1 MTSPVIDPL
10 QLQSCAADSVQIIE
24 AWRSS
29 ARRQWL
35 QKRVSA
41 VAEGATRTFVVGCDF
56 DLEGPW
62 AGLKDLISA
71 LLPEIQSQRPELID
85 LHGRELTSALP
96 HLRKSLVMRH
106 PTLTDIASEQE
117 KVRSY
122 AADRAFR
129 NAHGLIDLISDW
141 KMETD
146 PDGRWIIACDD
157 YDHAGAMTRFFF
169 QHLMRRRGAPL
180 KLTLLI
186 AVDPGHGDSIGKTFE
201 TAHVSK
207 VEVLDLPE
215 SEPLADEREDEQ
227 ESAAAATEL
236 EKSIGQDR
244 IEYDRIEKEAHLHK
258 LINLWK
264 AARRYDKVIEL
275 KLFAVTIYL
284 HAGLYADALRCS
296 EGLLE
301 MATEHAPED
310 EKLRRDIVIKRLNAL
325 MGVQDP
331 EAALNLVETEVLVL
345 AEQAPLPW
353 RVDLFYLAAM
363 VYARY
368 LKPRNFEKGEEF
380 LDRALEAL
388 KQAGLPEDQY
398 QFQYVFNRNGVA
410 MIRSF
415 QQRAQDAIDLCQ
427 NGIDR
432 LNTYVAAE
440 KHKLHRSVLIYN
452 IAQVYLAIGRYEE
465 AIEHYS
471 DAMAIDPNYS
481 EYYNERGGIFLRMNR
496 LEEAQADYQKAIA
509 LSAPYFEVF
518 TNLGQCYRNMEKH
531 EDAASAYSRAL
542 DLQPNQLL
550 ALLGRAQAYENLGD
564 RRAAIADYTSA
575 LVCDAGQWE
584 ALSNRGVL
592 HYEEGDLERALA
604 DFDAAIRLG
613 KNQISLYQNR
623 SIVLSGLGRHDEA
636 ARDLETVLSLDP
648 PDEERPLI
656 QEQLK
661 TLLEAA
667 TPEASR
673 RTA

>member
-1 MTSPVIDPL
+1 MTSPVTDSL
-10 QLQSCAADSVQIIE
+10 QRQGCAADSVQIIE
-24 AWRSS
+24 AWGGS
-29 ARRQWL
+29 ARQQWL
-35 QKRVSA
+35 RERVSV
-41 VAEGATRTFVVGCDF
+41 VAEGTTRTFVVGCDF

-71 LLPEIQSQRPELID
+71 LLPGIQSLRPELID

-146 PDGRWIIACDD
+146 PNGRWIIACDD
-157 YDHAGAMTRFFF
+157 YDNAGAMTRFFF
-169 QHLMRRRGAPL
+169 QHLIRRRGLPL

-186 AVDPGHGDSIGKTFE
+186 AVDPGHGDSIVKTFE
-201 TAHVSK
+201 TAHVSR
-207 VEVLDLPE
+207 VETLDLPE
-215 SEPLADEREDEQ
+215 SEPLADEQ
-227 ESAAAATEL
+227 ESVAAAAEL

-244 IEYDRIEKEAHLHK
+244 IEKEAHLHT
-258 LINLWK
+258 LTNLWK

-301 MATEHAPED
+301 MATECAPED

-325 MGVQDP
+325 MGAQDP
-331 EAALNLVETEVLVL
+331 EAALKLVETEVLVL
-345 AEQAPLPW
+345 AERAPLPW

-368 LKPRNFEKGEEF
+368 LKPRNFAKGEEF

-440 KHKLHRSVLIYN
+440 KHKLHRSVLVYN

-471 DAMAIDPNYS
+471 DALAIDPNYS
-481 EYYNERGGIFLRMNR
+481 EYYNERGGIFMRMNR
-496 LEEAQADYQKAIA
+496 LDEARADYLKAIV
-509 LSAPYFEVF
+509 LSPPYFEVF
-518 TNLGQCYRNMEKH
+518 TNLGQCYRNMENY
-531 EDAASAYSRAL
+531 EDAANAYSRAL
-542 DLQPNQLL
+542 DLEPNQLL
-550 ALLGRAQAYENLGD
+550 ALLGRAQAYENLSN

-575 LVCDAGQWE
+575 LACDAGQWE
-584 ALSNRGVL
+584 ALANRGVL
-592 HYEEGDLERALA
+592 YYEEGDLQRALS
-604 DFDAAIRLG
+604 DFDAAIRLEQ
-613 KNQISLYQNR
+613 NQISLYQNR
-623 SIVLSGLGRHDEA
+623 SIVLAGLGRHDKA

-661 TLLEAA
+661 TRLEAA
-667 TPEASR
+667 SPEASR